1 MLRHPSKESRM
12 MPRPSLWFGLVV
24 SCALIPAT
32 TAARQTPVE
41 TIVPITVVTA
51 ADIAHLPSCSRI
63 VTGDFTV
70 APTPALRLSRTKITL
85 PAPTTPTDNPTSRVQ
100 VRHGDGTPQSLDQL
114 VCFESLDDYKN
125 PLLFLYDSRVMGELA
140 VGLPPGP
147 ALRVPEPPATGGL
160 FLSPV
165 LQPAEVQVTRG
176 AFAGPTTVEVN
187 GTPAQVLSQTALAAY
202 WSMPPNIAPGTA
214 EIIVENSG
222 RRVRFTPHLLAL
234 NMSADDLDLLRGQS
248 TTLRAEVTGPDRLL
262 PGSWVAGDVSEV
274 NNMATLRQ
282 LFPDAKVP
290 RPGEPAVV
298 LFRLENTSRDTVSM
312 SPAKNDVFIDE
323 LNRGDFSKGPYT
335 YTGKIQS
342 KRAGGFNVNGV
353 VVAFFAPL
361 PGTVLPPK

>member
-1 MLRHPSKESRM
+1 MT
-12 MPRPSLWFGLVV
+12 PRPAPWFALVV
-24 SCALIPAT
+24 FCALVP
-32 TAARQTPVE
+32 TAAFARQVPTE

-51 ADIAHLPSCSRI
+51 ADIAHLPSCGRI

-85 PAPTTPTDNPTSRVQ
+85 PAPTTPTDDPTGRVQ
-100 VRHGDGTPQSLDQL
+100 VRLGDGTPQSLDQL
-114 VCFESLDDYKN
+114 VCFETLDAYKN
-125 PLLFLYDSRVMGELA
+125 PLQFVYDSRVMGETV

-147 ALRVPEPPATGGL
+147 ALRVPPPPPTGNL
-160 FLSPV
+160 FMSPV

-176 AFAGPTTVEVN
+176 ALSGPTTVEVN
-187 GTPAQVLSQTALAAY
+187 GTPVNVLSQTGWAAY
-202 WSMPPNIAPGTA
+202 WTLPPNVAPGTA
-214 EIIVENSG
+214 EVIVENGG
-222 RRVRFTPHLLAL
+222 RRVRFTPHLLSL

-248 TTLRAEVTGPDRLL
+248 TTLRAEVTGPERLL
-262 PGSWVAGDVSEV
+262 PGSWVAGEVSEV
-274 NNMATLRQ
+274 VNMATLRQ

-312 SPAKNDVFIDE
+312 SPAKNDVFIAE
-323 LNRGDFSKGPYT
+323 LDRGDFSKGPYT

-353 VVAFFAPL
+353 VVTFFAPL